1 MPAKVTSS
9 PVEAG
14 ESPTEDTVV
23 EDTAGPAR
31 STVAEPSTDQP
42 AVDEPSTE
50 VDEPAVEDEA
60 TVVDEPAAE
69 PEPAAAEPAAEDEPA
84 AAEPATVPVAA
95 RRSWRPSRWTA
106 VVAALSVLLVALW
119 VAGAF
124 LVVHNRGV
132 SQLAAQRQQV
142 LVAAQ
147 NVAGDLTSIGADNAP
162 AQIQKLTGE
171 STGAFRDQIGTYAQA
186 LQVILKQSNAGSR
199 GTVSAAGIEKM
210 GPDTASVLVTV
221 TATVSNAQTT
231 GQPVSYRL
239 GVQLQREGD
248 RWLAS
253 DVAFVQ

>member
-1 MPAKVTSS
+1 MPAKVTFS
-9 PVEAG
+9 PVEVG

-42 AVDEPSTE
+42 AVDDQP
-50 VDEPAVEDEA
+50 VVAEPAVEDKA
-60 TVVDEPAAE
+60 PVVDEPAAE
-69 PEPAAAEPAAEDEPA
+69 PESAAEPEPVADAPAAAEPAAVPA
-84 AAEPATVPVAA
+84 AA

-106 VVAALSVLLVALW
+106 VVAALSVLLVALL

-124 LVVHNRGV
+124 LVVHDRGV

-147 NVAGDLTSIGADNAP
+147 SVAGDLTSIGADNAP